1 METYNALL
9 GGPGRLSS
17 VQYLRFPVGD
27 RVPLAVGV
35 DLPGLEGETA
45 LTEAQRAA
53 LADDLRAA
61 E

>member
-45 LTEAQRAA
+45 LFEAC
-53 LADDLRAA
+53 L
-61 E
+61 